1 MEDARDGGKSP
12 AQGQARESEQKR
24 LPSLWTFGI
33 VPAEQV
39 KLDPRKPMEMHYEL
53 EGQRVRSFNF
63 LSFNFLDSIAR
74 AHGRITRTELLDVV
88 KDPKTLVI
96 FRVRIVH
103 EKWGPLARAVLAA
116 LEQTMRKRSAICH
129 LG

>member
-39 KLDPRKPMEMHYEL
+39 KLDPRKLMEMHYEL
-53 EGQRVRSFNF
+53 EGQAFVVSTSSVSTSSILLRV
-63 LSFNFLDSIAR
+63 LM
-74 AHGRITRTELLDVV
+74 G
-88 KDPKTLVI
+88 
-96 FRVRIVH
+96 
-103 EKWGPLARAVLAA
+103 G
-116 LEQTMRKRSAICH
+116 
-129 LG
+129 